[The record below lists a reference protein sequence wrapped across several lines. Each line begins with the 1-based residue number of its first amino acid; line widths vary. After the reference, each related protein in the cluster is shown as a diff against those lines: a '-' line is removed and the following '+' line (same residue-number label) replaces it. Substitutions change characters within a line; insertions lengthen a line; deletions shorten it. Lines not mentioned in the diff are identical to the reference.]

1 MRSFARLFVVALA
14 GTRVA
19 DTKFVRGTV
28 DTIQAW
34 KYITRFCFT
43 PLPRKARDATEE
55 RALKKYGRFDFE
67 VRFPNGARPI
77 LALHYNGFNNWD
89 KVYKTDD
96 SCFARI
102 NKPGPHMRARIS
114 EVHLQL
120 QRRGGKATFGRICQW
135 GAWVFDF
142 IKVAATE
149 MRALRRRVPLDE
161 ARRSSKETRRPSIM
175 AAGGDYPT
183 KNPSV
188 LHTSP
193 YAPLPQRARRSAP
206 GRVGSGLNI
215 RAAFD
220 CPISASNRPCLW
232 PGPP

>member
-43 PLPRKARDATEE
+43 PLPHKARDATEE

-102 NKPGPHMRARIS
+102 NKPGPHMQPKVIELCSCRGAEGRQ
-114 EVHLQL
+114 HLGEFASGE
-120 QRRGGKATFGRICQW
+120 RGFLILSKWRQPRCGRC
-135 GAWVFDF
+135 GA
-142 IKVAATE
+142 E
-149 MRALRRRVPLDE
+149 
-161 ARRSSKETRRPSIM
+161 
-175 AAGGDYPT
+175 
-183 KNPSV
+183 
-188 LHTSP
+188 SP
-193 YAPLPQRARRSAP
+193 
-206 GRVGSGLNI
+206 
-215 RAAFD
+215 
-220 CPISASNRPCLW
+220 
-232 PGPP
+232 

>member
-43 PLPRKARDATEE
+43 PLPHKARDATEE

-89 KVYKTDD
+89 
-96 SCFARI
+96 A
-102 NKPGPHMRARIS
+102 
-114 EVHLQL
+114 E
-120 QRRGGKATFGRICQW
+120 
-135 GAWVFDF
+135 AWREGN
-142 IKVAATE
+142 IWAN
-149 MRALRRRVPLDE
+149 L
-161 ARRSSKETRRPSIM
+161 
-175 AAGGDYPT
+175 G
-183 KNPSV
+183 SV
-188 LHTSP
+188 
-193 YAPLPQRARRSAP
+193 
-206 GRVGSGLNI
+206 G
-215 RAAFD
+215 F
-220 CPISASNRPCLW
+220 
-232 PGPP
+232 

>member
-1 MRSFARLFVVALA
+1 MRFLTVPLRVTRARAPLTRVIMRSFARLFVVALA

-102 NKPGPHMRARIS
+102 NKPGPHMQPKVIELIEPDWPTPFIDKVTIFDTETKVEGHTYFEVRSSRRADARRAR
-114 EVHLQL
+114 
-120 QRRGGKATFGRICQW
+120 A
-135 GAWVFDF
+135 
-142 IKVAATE
+142 
-149 MRALRRRVPLDE
+149 
-161 ARRSSKETRRPSIM
+161 
-175 AAGGDYPT
+175 
-183 KNPSV
+183 
-188 LHTSP
+188 
-193 YAPLPQRARRSAP
+193 RARHTPLSETVSLSRLSRRAT
-206 GRVGSGLNI
+206 GS
-215 RAAFD
+215 
-220 CPISASNRPCLW
+220 PCT
-232 PGPP
+232 PTGSS